1 MGGYWPAFSNPDRAW
16 PDDYWPKAIPAPDT
30 ATPSYWPAFSNPDR
44 AWPDDY
50 WPEPAV

>member
-1 MGGYWPAFSNPDRAW
+1 MGGYGPAFYFPTRAW
-16 PDDYWPKAIPAPDT
+16 PDDYWPVATTADV

-50 WPEPAV
+50 WPVPAS